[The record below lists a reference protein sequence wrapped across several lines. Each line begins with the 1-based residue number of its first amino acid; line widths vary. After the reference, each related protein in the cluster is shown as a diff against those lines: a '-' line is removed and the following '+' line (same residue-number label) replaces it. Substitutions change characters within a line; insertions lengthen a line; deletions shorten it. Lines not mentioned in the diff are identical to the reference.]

1 MYIFS
6 LPLCLY
12 IYILFIDMYIY
23 ICIPFII
30 IITSFYTVLLVAKV
44 ILVFWI
50 VVRYVAKL
58 VDGTIFDR
66 KGYDGEEPFEFKVD
80 EGRSV
85 CLEIRTT
92 VCLHE
97 DMC

>member
-1 MYIFS
+1 
-6 LPLCLY
+6 
-12 IYILFIDMYIY
+12 MYIY
-23 ICIPFII
+23 ICLLLII
-30 IITSFYTVLLVAKV
+30 IITSFYTLLLVAKV

-50 VVRYVAKL
+50 AVRYVAKL

-85 CLEIRTT
+85 CLELPSAYMKI
-92 VCLHE
+92 CAEEMPLFLQSK
-97 DMC
+97 